1 VPPKASIGVKVD
13 GSPLAPKYVPTL
25 QSVEVELGVYKQAIL
40 RLKFAIGQDPT
51 GDFAGWA
58 ESVFKPMTSIQ
69 IDAQIADKSQRL
81 LNGLLTEFKMNL
93 RADPCESQLEL
104 VGADSLEKVK
114 RSTDRHSYPSHTLQA
129 VVSTVLQRQ
138 GISPPASGVPQ
149 NGAANPT
156 RDILMQCQNDLELL
170 RKLAD
175 QNKCD
180 VYVEPDGD
188 TDQGHFEPLD
198 LQNSPTIDSQL
209 VANNGSQSH
218 IRSASFFY
226 DLSGPTAIEG
236 QFIGKDG
243 KPGGSPV
250 RVDLRDALSDK
261 DKQILGP
268 PGFANVVKL
277 DRHGLESRDQ
287 LKYRCEAELEKHS
300 WVVVGKGELDS
311 SLYGDFLLP
320 RRQVKVIGVSN
331 AFSGSFLVW
340 DVTHSF
346 TRDLYCQR
354 FEVRR
359 KLGVN

>member
-1 VPPKASIGVKVD
+1 VPSKASIGVKVG
-13 GSPLAPKYVPTL
+13 GSPLDQKYVPTL
-25 QSVEVELGVYKQAIL
+25 QSVEVELGVYKQTIL

-58 ESVFKPMTSIQ
+58 ENVFQPLTSIQ
-69 IDAQIADKSQRL
+69 VDAQIGQKSQRL
-81 LNGLLTEFKMNL
+81 VNGFVTEFKMTL

-104 VGADSLEKVK
+104 VGSDALEKVK
-114 RSTDRHSYPSHTLQA
+114 RSTDRHSYSSQDLQS
-129 VVSTVLQRQ
+129 VVSSVLQRQ
-138 GISPPASGVPQ
+138 NITPPSSGVPQ

-156 RDILMQCQNDLELL
+156 RDVLMQCQNDLELL

-188 TDQGHFEPLD
+188 IDQGHFEPLD
-198 LQNSPTIDSQL
+198 IQNGPAIDSKL
-209 VANNGSQSH
+209 IANNGSQSH

-236 QFIGKDG
+236 QFTGKDG

-250 RVDLRDALSDK
+250 RVDLRDNLTDSDK
-261 DKQILGP
+261 KILGP

-287 LKYRCEAELEKHS
+287 LKSRCEAELEKHS

-311 SLYGDFLLP
+311 SLYGDILLP
-320 RRQVKVIGVSN
+320 RHNVQVIGVSGT
-331 AFSGSFLVW
+331 FTGRFLVW

-346 TRDLYCQR
+346 TRELYCQR